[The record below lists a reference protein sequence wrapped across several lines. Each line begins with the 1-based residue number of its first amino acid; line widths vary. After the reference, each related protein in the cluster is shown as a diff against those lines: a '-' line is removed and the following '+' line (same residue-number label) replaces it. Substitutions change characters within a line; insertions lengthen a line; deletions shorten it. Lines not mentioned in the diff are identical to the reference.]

1 MAICNVYACRNCDEI
16 TYSENTPESCKYCGG
31 VLMRIHGVQVN
42 VISEESRDDN
52 SEELDLLERTY
63 RA

>member
-1 MAICNVYACRNCDEI
+1 MADVYACRNCDEVTI
-16 TYSENTPESCKYCGG
+16 SENKPLSCQYCGG
-31 VLMRIHGVQVN
+31 TALTRIDGVHIN

-63 RA
+63 GI